1 MPNSNE
7 TLTWRLESQE
17 KNLKEL
23 DEKFDKLKDE
33 QGQIKVII
41 NSNSKSLEKIEG
53 LLKWSLGGIV
63 SATATAIGKFF
74 FDREDMILKSVYFL
88 VSMFLAYYLI
98 GV

>member
-74 FDREDMILKSVYFL
+74 LTGKI
-88 VSMFLAYYLI
+88 
-98 GV
+98 